1 MWSLPKQTADL
12 VTFTEEILNG
22 KLHFFVI
29 STFLVLDDLE
39 QVDRLAII
47 TYRRSHPEV
56 LLGKGVLKTCSKFTG
71 EHRCQIAISIK
82 LQSSFMEITL
92 RHGCSPV
99 NFLHIFRTPFL
110 KNTSGRLLLNLTTT
124 TTTKNENQ
132 HKADIFLVYYD
143 YNSTKWVKIFNN
155 VRKIFGLYDF
165 HWKSRF
171 LSIRVRYFH
180 VNLGEYNYFDSR
192 TSSSRI

>member
-56 LLGKGVLKTCSKFTG
+56 LLGKGVLKTSSKFTG

-99 NFLHIFRTPFL
+99 NFLHIFRTPFY
-110 KNTSGRLLLNLTTT
+110 KSTSRGCLWPM
-124 TTTKNENQ
+124 KYQAISGQCSISIPPENV
-132 HKADIFLVYYD
+132 KKPLVFWLFLGGIEMTHCFEMD
-143 YNSTKWVKIFNN
+143 
-155 VRKIFGLYDF
+155 
-165 HWKSRF
+165 
-171 LSIRVRYFH
+171 
-180 VNLGEYNYFDSR
+180 
-192 TSSSRI
+192 